1 MKPEEI
7 ADEKKLLSRGELF
20 WVIALVLPIFFFEGG
35 PIWRHAFQI
44 DAAVYWS
51 YAPIPLLVSAFLL
64 RRRAWSLGGFLAST
78 TIALAVKYMITTGVA
93 FALWSVAGE
102 PPPIEK
108 PPLVPVVVASRT
120 VVPKRSLEG
129 VPRRTIEGT
138 VVDEDGAPVEGA
150 WIYVD
155 GDFGLAEESSIDP
168 VEIRVEDH
176 HFTPNLTIVR
186 RSQPLIFRSAYT
198 RGDRGLH
205 TVRGVSSDGSPAF
218 HYPLVPGKEPAP
230 VRVAYASGRIE
241 LSCAVHEKAKVDRRG
256 AVIILD
262 HPFFTRS
269 ATGGYFRLENIP
281 EPASAPIAYGEDG
294 RALFIAGR

>member
-51 YAPIPLLVSAFLL
+51 YAPIPLLVLVFLL
-64 RRRAWSLGGFLAST
+64 RRKAWSLGGFLAST
-78 TIALAVKYMITTGVA
+78 TIALALKYMITTGIA
-93 FALWSVAGE
+93 FALWSAAGG
-102 PPPIEK
+102 PPAIEK
-108 PPLVPVVVASRT
+108 PPLLPVVVASQT
-120 VVPKRSLEG
+120 VAPKRSLDG
-129 VPRRTIEGT
+129 VPRKTIEGR
-138 VVDEDGAPVEGA
+138 VADEDGKPVEGA
-150 WIYVD
+150 WIYVE
-155 GDFGLAEESSIDP
+155 GDFGLSEESSTLP

-176 HFTPNLTIVR
+176 HFTPTLTVVR
-186 RSQPLIFRSAYT
+186 RSQPLIFRSG
-198 RGDRGLH
+198 GDRGLH

-218 HYPLVPGKEPAP
+218 HYPLVPGKAPAP

-241 LSCAVHEKAKVDRRG
+241 LSCAVHEKAKVEKKG
-256 AVIILD
+256 AVIVLD

-269 ATGGYFRLENIP
+269 TAGGYFRMENIP
-281 EPASAPIAYGEDG
+281 EFASAPIAYDEHGNKLIISG
-294 RALFIAGR
+294 R